1 MLQRARTLASTP
13 GIHSFQNSIPGND
26 RAAVEWKSGPAV
38 SEPEMHSQLAP
49 FPRKQDSHG
58 WNAKTNQQGSP
69 TASCARMRRA
79 QILHHCCVATNSATA
94 IKPSAYRPD
103 RAAASEPTT
112 ARGQLGRPPRFRRLA
127 PSGDCF
133 CLPCIASTRTCLE
146 QNGFCL
152 ASPPARRRADTQ
164 LGSCSHRR

>member
-13 GIHSFQNSIPGND
+13 GIHSFQNSIPGTD
-26 RAAVEWKSGPAV
+26 RVAVEGKSGPAV
-38 SEPEMHSQLAP
+38 LKPEMHSQLAP
-49 FPRKQDSHG
+49 LPRKQDSHG

-79 QILHHCCVATNSATA
+79 QIPHNCCVATNSATA

-133 CLPCIASTRTCLE
+133 CLPCIASTRTCLG
-146 QNGFCL
+146 QSSSGQ
-152 ASPPARRRADTQ
+152 ASPLVLHRAGIRQ
-164 LGSCSHRR
+164 RGRNHHM